1 MRMVS
6 ESNFI
11 DAFKMLRVLG
21 IGVMMQ
27 QMGHAGNVVKN
38 SIRDEMNQSYGTL
51 YKTRVSKNGKPYL
64 MKGGLRKFGLRE
76 SMSIDNQSA
85 RPESMNA
92 MIQSFLMEKSQ
103 TLVVNG
109 MMKSHTPTRY
119 KDGKRDG
126 FEETVGA
133 VGKETYAILNR
144 MDMGNYID
152 GYDFKSRLSN
162 KNIGRRYAKKGISK
176 AMPKVNYIL
185 LKEYE
190 DIYKKAS
197 NNTNLKVRKAIY
209 G

>member
-1 MRMVS
+1 MTLIS
-6 ESNFI
+6 ESNFA

-38 SIRDEMNQSYGTL
+38 SIRDEMKASYGTL
-51 YKTRVSKNGKPYL
+51 FKTRVSKGGKAYL
-64 MKGGLRKFGLRE
+64 IKGGLRQFGLRE
-76 SMSIDNQSA
+76 SMSVDNQSA
-85 RPESMNA
+85 NPASMEN

-109 MMKSHTPTRY
+109 MIKRHTPTRY
-119 KDGKRDG
+119 TDGEKDG
-126 FEETVGA
+126 FEKEVGA
-133 VGKETYAILNR
+133 VGKRTYAILNR
-144 MDMGNYID
+144 MDTGNYID
-152 GYDFKSRLSN
+152 GYDFKSRLSS

-176 AMPKVNYIL
+176 AMSKVNHIL

-190 DIYKKAS
+190 EIAKRAM
-197 NNTNLKVRKAIY
+197 NNADFEIRNVIY